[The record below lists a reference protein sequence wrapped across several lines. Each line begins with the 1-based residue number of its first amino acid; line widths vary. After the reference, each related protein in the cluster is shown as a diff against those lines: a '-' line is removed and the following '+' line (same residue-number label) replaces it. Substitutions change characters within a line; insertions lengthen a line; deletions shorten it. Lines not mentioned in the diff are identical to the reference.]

1 MKELSNNLE
10 IKEWYV
16 SHFQAFEN
24 SLNGSGKVPFHQ
36 IRRSAI
42 AKFADLGFPG
52 RRDEEW
58 KYTNL
63 TPLLKHKFPVAAR
76 TTSLPADTVRQF
88 VFKGLAENLLVFVN
102 GRYSRELSNYRVSE
116 NGVSVDSLENALKN
130 QPERV
135 AAYLAKYA
143 PFEKESFVA
152 LNTAFAVDGAFIYV
166 PDDVIVEQ
174 PVHLLYISEV
184 SAGSHFASPRNLI
197 VAGRNSQ
204 VKIVES
210 YHGVGEN
217 PYFNNVVTEAA
228 VNENARVDHIR
239 IQDENLSAY
248 HVYSLE
254 THQQQN
260 SVYWMVNVDM
270 GGALVRNNLTL
281 TLDAENCEGHLLGFY
296 MADGRQH
303 IDNHTAI
310 DHAKPNCFSNEL
322 YKGILSGKAKGV
334 FNGKIFVRRDAQKT
348 NAYQNNK
355 ALLLSEDATIN
366 SKPQLEIFAD
376 DVKCSHGATVGQLDS
391 EALFYL
397 RSRGIPQEQANSILQ
412 YAFASE
418 VFGYI
423 TIDSVREHLE
433 EIIEERF
440 ARL

>member
-1 MKELSNNLE
+1 MNELNNNVD
-10 IKEWYV
+10 IKDWYV

-24 SLNGSGKVPFHQ
+24 SLNGSSKAPFHQ

-63 TPLLKHKFPVAAR
+63 SALLKHKFPVAAR
-76 TTSLPADTVRQF
+76 PASLPAETVRQF

-102 GRYSRELSNYRVSE
+102 GRYSKALSNYRASAA
-116 NGVSVDSLENALKN
+116 GVVVDSLENALKN
-130 QPERV
+130 RPEVIER
-135 AAYLAKYA
+135 YLAKYA
-143 PFEKESFVA
+143 PFEEESFVA

-166 PDDVIVEQ
+166 PDNVAVEQ
-174 PVHLLYISEV
+174 PVHLLYISDV

-210 YHGVGEN
+210 YHGVGES

-239 IQDENLSAY
+239 IQDEGLNAY

-296 MADGRQH
+296 MANGKQH

-322 YKGILSGKAKGV
+322 YKGILGGKAKGV

-355 ALLLSEDATIN
+355 ALLLSDDATIN

-376 DVKCSHGATVGQLDS
+376 DVKCSHGATVGQLDN

-397 RSRGIPQEQANSILQ
+397 RSRGIPQDQANSILQ
-412 YAFASE
+412 HAFANE
-418 VFGYI
+418 VFEHI
-423 TIDSVREHLE
+423 TIASVREHLE
-433 EIIEERF
+433 EIIAERF